1 MTIEE
6 IKKIFTAG
14 TVFVPAHITK
24 KYNTDPDFYVTI
36 HELDTFEYVK
46 DTITLIPHDKRKTKT
61 TPTVYLNTT
70 NGILAHIISKPEKNI
85 SQTNIL
91 PNKWLFLATNEN
103 LELINQFRRYKRFP
117 DFDINKYNYINY
129 NGYGLKTIPFPGDN
143 ILNQNQFEEYC
154 KNLGIDVEKDKT
166 LQVIDNSSV
175 KFKAKAL
182 NPWTAARTI
191 SGRMCNDTGFDAL
204 DGFNVLNE
212 MTTNIDP
219 KRIIKIPLDA
229 LKAMS
234 ESEIDSPSAI
244 TPKVK
249 KVKQIEL
256 IPIKK
261 RRII

>member
-1 MTIEE
+1 MSIEE

-14 TVFVPAHITK
+14 TVFVPAHLKPTK
-24 KYNTDPDFYVTI
+24 NFINNKYHIKV
-36 HELDTFEYVK
+36 HELDTFVYDDDIYKIILV
-46 DTITLIPHDKRKTKT
+46 PHDDRQLYYR
-61 TPTVYLNTT
+61 PIVSIGNDIAY
-70 NGILAHIISKPEKNI
+70 IISKPEKNV
-85 SQTNIL
+85 SQTNTL
-91 PNKWLFLATNEN
+91 PDKWLFLGTPEN
-103 LELINQFRRYKRFP
+103 LDLINQFRKYKQFP

-129 NGYGLKTIPFPGDN
+129 NGYGLRTIPFPGDN
-143 ILNQNQFEEYC
+143 VINQNQFEEYC
-154 KNLGIDVEKDKT
+154 QSLGIIVKTDKT
-166 LQVIDNSSV
+166 SQVIDNSSV

-212 MTTNIDP
+212 MAINIV
-219 KRIIKIPLDA
+219 
-229 LKAMS
+229 
-234 ESEIDSPSAI
+234 DSKKSLNVI
-244 TPKVK
+244 LSNSK